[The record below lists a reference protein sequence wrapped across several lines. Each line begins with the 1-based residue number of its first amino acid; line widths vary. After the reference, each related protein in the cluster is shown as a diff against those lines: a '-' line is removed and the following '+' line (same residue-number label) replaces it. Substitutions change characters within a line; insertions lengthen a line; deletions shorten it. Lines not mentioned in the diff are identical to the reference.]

1 MPSNPPQPLPDQLWG
16 QQWRFASLP
25 ADAIAREM
33 ATRPIPHCS
42 IPDALLPL
50 QLGLASTAVI
60 PGVVID
66 GGRQSLKLAQ
76 WVTQVQPQEL
86 SVVTAELNGL
96 ILETTSSDRWILAT
110 FADPEVKAAGDRYLA
125 RCTASQ
131 GLHFLLIQPDDS
143 GITYSGFW
151 LLQRS
156 KPAVVG
162 LLP

>member
-25 ADAIAREM
+25 ADVIAREI
-33 ATRPIPHCS
+33 ATLPIPHAY
-42 IPDALLPL
+42 IPDSHLPL
-50 QLGLASTAVI
+50 QLGLASTVII

-76 WVTQVQPQEL
+76 WVTQVQPQQL
-86 SVVTAELNGL
+86 TVVAAELNGL
-96 ILETTSSDRWILAT
+96 ILETTHADRWILAT
-110 FADPEVKAAGDRYLA
+110 FADPDVKAAGDRYLA
-125 RCTASQ
+125 RFQDSQ

-151 LLQRS
+151 LLRQS
-156 KPAVVG
+156 DN
-162 LLP
+162 